1 MDASAAASS
10 DTSAATSA
18 GNFKH
23 LNSVPAA
30 RLAPPAKR
38 APLSPEQQAAALAAA
53 EANALERARERE
65 QERLRLRSARAA
77 RAEQAAR
84 AARAAAA
91 AAAEAQQHQQPQ
103 LQQQLPGRSTF
114 GPFSHQQQQHLQ
126 QQQQQQ
132 YHAVHI
138 SAPLL
143 LSADFAGPARVTH
156 PSGLSTL
163 HAALLSPPGQALL
176 HGNSSSSGSSS
187 GGGNRHQQQQ
197 QYHHHQQQQQ
207 REGFYN
213 DFASAAG
220 LSMVSGQPYRVR

>member
-1 MDASAAASS
+1 MDASAATSS
-10 DTSAATSA
+10 DAPAATSA

-23 LNSVPAA
+23 LNSTPAA
-30 RLAPPAKR
+30 RSAPPAKR

-53 EANALERARERE
+53 EASALERAKERE
-65 QERLRLRSARAA
+65 HERLRLRSARAA
-77 RAEQAAR
+77 RAEAAAR

-91 AAAEAQQHQQPQ
+91 AAEAQQQHQQPQ
-103 LQQQLPGRSTF
+103 LLQQQLPGRSTF
-114 GPFSHQQQQHLQ
+114 GPFSNQ

-143 LSADFAGPARVTH
+143 LSADFTGPVRVTH

-176 HGNSSSSGSSS
+176 HGNGNSSSSGSSS
-187 GGGNRHQQQQ
+187 GGNRHQQQQ
-197 QYHHHQQQQQ
+197 QQLQQQQ

-220 LSMVSGQPYRVR
+220 LSMASGQPYRVR